1 MDRRIKVTVTGSI
14 LNIFLSAIKLTAGF
28 LGNSYGLIAD
38 GLHSLSDLVTD
49 ILVVFGIL
57 IGKKPPDKDH
67 HYGHK
72 KIENFTEVLMGLILI
87 ILSIK
92 LSVSSFKILLSGKVY
107 TPAFY
112 TIIIAIISVV
122 TKEYLYHVT
131 NKIAKEYNSDVLLG
145 NAWHHRSDALTSVI
159 IVFSLGIGIYFP
171 KFYFID
177 AIISIMISI
186 IIMYLGIKI
195 AIKSL
200 NKLSDAAPP
209 EDYKNQV
216 EQKIESNEEVG
227 NVHSLRM
234 RFLGSQ
240 IYIECHVEVD
250 PDISVSAGHEIAT
263 EIKEDLMDWDKKI
276 VEVMVHIEPLGD
288 HLKVHNS
295 DLK

>member
-1 MDRRIKVTVTGSI
+1 MDKRIKVTITGSI

-38 GLHSLSDLVTD
+38 GIHSLSDLVTD

-57 IGKKPPDKDH
+57 IGKKPPDEGH

-72 KIENFTEVLMGLILI
+72 KIENFAEVLMGLILI
-87 ILSIK
+87 ILAIK
-92 LSVSSFKILLSGKVY
+92 LSVSSFKVLLSGKEY

-112 TIIIAIISVV
+112 TIFIAIISVV
-122 TKEYLYHVT
+122 TKEYLYRVT
-131 NKIAKEYNSDVLLG
+131 RKIAKECNSDVLLG

-159 IVFSLGIGIYFP
+159 IVVSLGIGIYFP

-186 IIMYLGIKI
+186 IIMYLGIRI
-195 AIKSL
+195 TMRSL

-209 EDYKNQV
+209 EGYRNRV
-216 EQKIESNEEVG
+216 EHEIELLDGVG

-250 PDISVSAGHEIAT
+250 PDISVSTGHEIAT
-263 EIKEDLMDWDKKI
+263 AIKDHIMDWDKNI

-288 HLKVHNS
+288 HLKMQNS

>member
-1 MDRRIKVTVTGSI
+1 MDKRIKVTVTGSI

-38 GLHSLSDLVTD
+38 GIHSLSDLVTD

-57 IGKKPPDKDH
+57 IGKKPPDEGH

-72 KIENFTEVLMGLILI
+72 KLENIAEVLMGLILI

-112 TIIIAIISVV
+112 TIFIAIISVII
-122 TKEYLYHVT
+122 KEYLYRVT
-131 NKIAKEYNSDVLLG
+131 NKIAKECNSDVLLG

-195 AIKSL
+195 TMRSL

-209 EDYKNQV
+209 EGYRNNV
-216 EQKIESNEEVG
+216 EQEIELIEGVG
-227 NVHSLRM
+227 NVHGLRM

-240 IYIECHVEVD
+240 IYIECPVEVD
-250 PDISVSAGHEIAT
+250 PDISVSLGHDIAT
-263 EIKEDLMDWDKKI
+263 EIKDHLMVWDKNI

-288 HLKVHNS
+288 HLKIHNS
-295 DLK
+295 DFK